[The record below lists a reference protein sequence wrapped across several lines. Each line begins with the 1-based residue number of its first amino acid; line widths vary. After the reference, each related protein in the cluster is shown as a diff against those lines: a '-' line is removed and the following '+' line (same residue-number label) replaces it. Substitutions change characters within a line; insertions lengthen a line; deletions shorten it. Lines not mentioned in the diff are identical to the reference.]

1 MFFTVAWSAQNSRFT
16 MQIYETCG
24 KCRSYR
30 FSIDDDA
37 PLRKMYKYELAKMYF
52 PDAAS
57 DSAARHDALYLIER
71 ARQPKG
77 RLSDLDGQ
85 LCREDGNVYLWDVLS
100 DLGYFGTM
108 KHYEPAH
115 VAAILH
121 FLGPFPDAEDLMPE
135 A

>member
-1 MFFTVAWSAQNSRFT
+1 MVCANSRFT

-24 KCRSYR
+24 KCRTYR

-52 PDAAS
+52 PDAS
-57 DSAARHDALYLIER
+57 TPHSAGESMRYLVER

-77 RLSDLDGQ
+77 RLSDLDEQ
-85 LCREDGNVYLWDVLS
+85 LCREDGNVYLVDVLKEIR
-100 DLGYFGTM
+100 YNACAQM
-108 KHYEPAH
+108 IQPAQ
-115 VAAILH
+115 VAAIMH